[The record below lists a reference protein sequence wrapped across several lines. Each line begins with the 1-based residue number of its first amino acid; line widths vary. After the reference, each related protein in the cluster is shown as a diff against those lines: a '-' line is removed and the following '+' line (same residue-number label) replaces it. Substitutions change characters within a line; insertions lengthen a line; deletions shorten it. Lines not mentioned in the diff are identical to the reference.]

1 MPRPKSPFPNQK
13 IHITLRP
20 ETIAKLR
27 IYFASPDDATGLIRG
42 AVSKF
47 VDAAVN
53 EKFERLSHDKQEGSA
68 DNSV

>member
-13 IHITLRP
+13 IHVTLRP

-42 AVSKF
+42 AVSRF

-53 EKFERLSHDKQEGSA
+53 EKFERLSHDPQA
-68 DNSV
+68 DRKNNSL